1 MKFEENKIILK
12 ALKDEIW
19 AVPARKPKIEK
30 LEKNERKNVFADE
43 KTLLPA
49 LFALK
54 PRACTVKNL
63 HS

>member
-1 MKFEENKIILK
+1 MKFEPCLPESQ
-12 ALKDEIW
+12 
-19 AVPARKPKIEK
+19 KIEK

-54 PRACTVKNL
+54 PGACTVKNYTRNYYCSL
-63 HS
+63 L